1 MEVPMKDV
9 YRLTTICT
17 FRIRYKELE
26 DLKREAKKK
35 KQTVSN
41 TIRVN
46 MGLPLL
52 KMGAPKK
59 YDRENAA

>member
-1 MEVPMKDV
+1 MKDV

-17 FRIRYKELE
+17 FRIKYKELE
-26 DLKREAKKK
+26 ALKKEAKTK

-41 TIRVN
+41 TIRVH

-52 KMGAPKK
+52 KMGAPRKD
-59 YDRENAA
+59 DRENAA

>member
-1 MEVPMKDV
+1 VRDV

-17 FRIRYKELE
+17 FRIKYKEFE
-26 DLKREAKKK
+26 DLKKEAKRK
-35 KQTVSN
+35 KQSVSN
-41 TIRVN
+41 TIRVH